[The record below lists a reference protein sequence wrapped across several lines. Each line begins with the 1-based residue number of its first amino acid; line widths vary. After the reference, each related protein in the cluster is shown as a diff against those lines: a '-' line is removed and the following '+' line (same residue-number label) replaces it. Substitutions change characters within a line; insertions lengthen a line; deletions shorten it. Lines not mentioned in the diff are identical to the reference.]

1 MHFFKEHEPRNDDGK
16 DGKNTHRA
24 EDIIVVAD
32 QVSDHEVAAH
42 GVQQEP
48 ALVNDG
54 TGVEGENHDAGDSA
68 EESPEKKY
76 QVQATKALPKTPSGE
91 VNTEASM
98 RTPTAST
105 MMRKTKKW
113 RPPMRIS
120 WPSGIRK
127 VADRTGQRT
136 YLRGSKK
143 INAMA
148 ISMATNTMG
157 CRTVSEAPPPNLR
170 FSGCIRVS
178 PCEAECSSGTHAAGK
193 GRPRDTD
200 IGSTGSESRA
210 TRGRHLEVGCSVQ
223 SCGLLHLP
231 SVGS

>member
-1 MHFFKEHEPRNDDGK
+1 MAPVLKEKTMTPFIARKGGQRRNTESLPPR
-16 DGKNTHRA
+16 A
-24 EDIIVVAD
+24 WM
-32 QVSDHEVAAH
+32 
-42 GVQQEP
+42 
-48 ALVNDG
+48 
-54 TGVEGENHDAGDSA
+54 
-68 EESPEKKY
+68 
-76 QVQATKALPKTPSGE
+76 KTPSGE

-148 ISMATNTMG
+148 MSMATNTMG

-200 IGSTGSESRA
+200 IGSTGSKSRA

-231 SVGS
+231 SVGSYTLTTLAGLPATALHGGTLLVTTEFAPMTLL